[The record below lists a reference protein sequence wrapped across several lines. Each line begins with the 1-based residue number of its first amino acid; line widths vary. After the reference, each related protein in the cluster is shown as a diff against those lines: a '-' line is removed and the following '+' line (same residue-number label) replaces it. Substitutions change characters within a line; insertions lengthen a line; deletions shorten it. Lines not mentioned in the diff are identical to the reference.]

1 MEQIP
6 FLYFMRVILTVF
18 GGFFLAH
25 QVIIEKFPKL
35 QGLYDFLNTSATS
48 RLALAF
54 SNMLIGIVSL
64 ILGRVYLDFFPSVL
78 AIMIAIIMFYEE
90 HTANTNSE
98 SVNSNNTVTRIFVQY
113 GIQYKMY
120 WGLAAL
126 FFGLLHIFSVRLAFI

>member
-54 SNMLIGIVSL
+54 SNLLIGIVSL
-64 ILGRVYLDFFPSVL
+64 ILGRVYFDFFPSLFAV
-78 AIMIAIIMFYEE
+78 IIAIIMFFEE
-90 HTANTNSE
+90 HELTTTSTPEKPNSIMQFIL
-98 SVNSNNTVTRIFVQY
+98 NY
-113 GIQYKMY
+113 GVHYKVY

-126 FFGLLHIFSVRLAFI
+126 FFGLLHIFTVRLAFI